1 MKETSFIK
9 QNINKWSTYEG
20 EIQKKK
26 KDPALVSR
34 LFVQITDDLSYAQ
47 TFYKNRSVRV
57 YLNGIAQLVFNDI
70 NKGKRIKFS
79 SFVEFWKTDLPVI
92 MYKVRYELLFSFVFF
107 MVCVG
112 IGIITSAHEPD
123 FARKV
128 MGDSYID
135 MTLENIKSNDAMAV
149 YKQRY
154 KAYSFMYITIN
165 NIKVAFITF
174 VFGILFGV
182 GTLISLLRNGI
193 MLGSFQYF
201 FIERNLFR
209 ESFLTIWQ
217 HGTLEISSIVIA
229 GAAGFTI
236 GRGLLIPGTYTRMQ
250 SLRITARRGLKIMI
264 GLIPVFIFAAFIE
277 AFFTRY
283 TWLPDSLRLTTII
296 LSLGFILFYFVF
308 YPRRVAKKY
317 SEKLEIDD
325 RISSTDNKLP
335 DLTAILNNE
344 LLFGG
349 TLLSIKRMLPPL
361 AKIILGMS
369 LVTGIIAAAGQ
380 SWFMPSLTKTL
391 YEHGRTIGFLLNYKE
406 IPYIFFL
413 HTLFLAVIIYSI
425 VMQYG
430 KLTGNVKGFLMKKSR
445 FFLVIINSLITTTLL
460 QVIFF
465 LPVGWA
471 LLIILMFAPFL
482 FLNLQVCSV
491 EQRFFLGGIGKTMN
505 LISTSFGS
513 FLLLNIKFSILAG
526 LVIFLLSP
534 VIYGELLNLIKWNLW
549 LEDIYVTFSMNLIS
563 LFIFYTSISI
573 AIMLLLTSD
582 LLIYH
587 SMKEQATGRYLMEKV
602 KKTGIKNTLRGYE
615 FED

>member
-9 QNINKWSTYEG
+9 QNINKWTTYEG

-57 YLNGIAQLVFNDI
+57 YLNGIAQLLFNDI

-92 MYKVRYELLFSFVFF
+92 MYKIRYELLFSFAFF
-107 MVCVG
+107 MICVG
-112 IGIITSAHEPD
+112 IGIITSAHDAD

-264 GLIPVFIFAAFIE
+264 GLIPVFILAAFIE

-283 TWLPDSLRLTTII
+283 TWLPGSLRLMTII
-296 LSLGFILFYFVF
+296 LSLGFVLFYFVF
-308 YPRRVAKKY
+308 YPGKVAKKY

-325 RISSTDNKLP
+325 RINSTDNKLP

-349 TLLSIKRMLPPL
+349 TLLSIKRMLPAL
-361 AKIILGMS
+361 TKIILASS
-369 LVTGIIAAAGQ
+369 LVTGIIAAVGQ
-380 SWFMPSLTKTL
+380 PWFMPSLTETL
-391 YEHGRTIGFLLNYKE
+391 YEHGHTIRFLLDYKE
-406 IPYIFFL
+406 MPYLFLL
-413 HTLFLAVIIYSI
+413 HTLFLSVIIHSL
-425 VMQYG
+425 VGLYG
-430 KLTGNVKGFLMKKSR
+430 KLTRKAQNPHTERARISLS
-445 FFLVIINSLITTTLL
+445 IINSLLTATVL
-460 QVIFF
+460 QIVFF
-465 LPVGWA
+465 LPIGWA
-471 LLIILMFAPFL
+471 LLLILITAPFL
-482 FLNLQVCSV
+482 FLNLQVCIA
-491 EQRFFLGGIGKTMN
+491 ERKFFPGGFGKTMN
-505 LISTSFGS
+505 LISKSFGRFF
-513 FLLLNIKFSILAG
+513 FLNMKFSILGG
-526 LVIFLLSP
+526 LVLFLLSP
-534 VIYGELLNLIKWNLW
+534 TIYGELLNLIKWNLW
-549 LEDIYVTFSMNLIS
+549 LEDVYVTFSMNLIS

-573 AIMLLLTSD
+573 AIVLLLTSD
-582 LLIYH
+582 LLVFY
-587 SMKEQATGRYLMEKV
+587 SMKELATGHNLLEKV
-602 KKTGIKNTLRGYE
+602 KKIGIKNTLRGYE

>member
-9 QNINKWSTYEG
+9 QNINKWTAYEG

-26 KDPALVSR
+26 KDPTLVSR

-57 YLNGIAQLVFNDI
+57 YLNGIAQLLFNDI

-79 SFVEFWKTDLPVI
+79 SFVEFWKIDLPVI
-92 MYKVRYELLFSFVFF
+92 MYKVRYELLFSFTFF

-283 TWLPDSLRLTTII
+283 TWLPASLRLMTII

-308 YPRRVAKKY
+308 YPRKVVKKY
-317 SEKLEIDD
+317 AEKLGIDD
-325 RISSTDNKLP
+325 RISSTDNELP

-349 TLLSIKRMLPPL
+349 TLLSIKRMLPTL
-361 AKIILGMS
+361 TKIILGAS
-369 LVTGIIAAAGQ
+369 LVTGIIAAIGH
-380 SWFMPSLTKTL
+380 SWFMPSLTETL
-391 YEHGRTIGFLLNYKE
+391 YEHGRTIGFLLDYKE

-413 HTLFLAVIIYSI
+413 HTLFLSIIIYSI
-425 VMQYG
+425 VSRYG
-430 KLTGNVKGFLMKKSR
+430 NLTRNVKDYLPEKKRPFLSM
-445 FFLVIINSLITTTLL
+445 INSLFTATAL
-460 QVIFF
+460 QVVFF
-465 LPVGWA
+465 LPIGWA
-471 LLIILMFAPFL
+471 VLIVLVSAPFL
-482 FLNLQVCSV
+482 FLNLQVCLV
-491 EQRFFLGGIGKTMN
+491 ERRFFPGGFGKTMN
-505 LISTSFGS
+505 LIGNSLGS
-513 FLLLNIKFSILAG
+513 FLFLNLKFSILGG
-526 LVIFLLSP
+526 LIIFLLSP

-563 LFIFYTSISI
+563 LFIFYASISV

-582 LLIYH
+582 LLIYYT
-587 SMKEQATGRYLMEKV
+587 MKEQATGHYLMEKV
-602 KKTGIKNTLRGYE
+602 KKIGIKNTLRGYE